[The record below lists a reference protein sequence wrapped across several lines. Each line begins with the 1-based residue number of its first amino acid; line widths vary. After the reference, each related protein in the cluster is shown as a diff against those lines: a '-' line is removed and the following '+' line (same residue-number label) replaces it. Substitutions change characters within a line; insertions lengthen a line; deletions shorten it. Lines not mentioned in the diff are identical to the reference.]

1 MKTTDLA
8 IIALAGAAASGS
20 GAAEGGAPM
29 SRAEWCSYLELASA
43 RTIPNLSKSA
53 RDLLVAH
60 GAFESGF
67 GVARAAKAGNNVF
80 NLTAGSAW
88 TGDRWTDV
96 GGDTE
101 YDSQGNVRRID
112 QVWRKY
118 ATIDQAVAD
127 YWSFLGPSQN
137 RGRYVA
143 ARGRLSAGDL
153 PGFCRELYAAGYF
166 TLPVATYTARLNSV
180 HLEVKGYLA

>member
-1 MKTTDLA
+1 MKAEELA
-8 IIALAGAAASGS
+8 LLAGAAALGVGG
-20 GAAEGGAPM
+20 GAAAGLAVM
-29 SRAEWCSYLELASA
+29 SRAEFAGALEMASA
-43 RTIPNLSKSA
+43 LTVPNLSKPA

-67 GVARAAKAGNNVF
+67 GTARAAKAGFNVF

-88 TGDRWTDV
+88 DGERWTDV

-101 YDSQGNVRRID
+101 YDAQGNVRRID

-118 ATIDQAVAD
+118 ASLDAAVAD

-143 ARGRLSAGDL
+143 ARARLSAGDVS
-153 PGFCRELYAAGYF
+153 GFCRELYAAGYF
-166 TLPVATYTARLNSV
+166 TLPAATYTARMNGVL
-180 HLEVKGYLA
+180 LEVRGYLK